1 MNCTFCYF
9 IKPVIMVGEGRFRW
23 RNTWSCLREVCC
35 DLWYYIADSFTFQLL
50 GFWKFYLLESLWL
63 IHCKGLGWIVT
74 NKRNIYVKKTYFSN
88 YYPNFLSLMCVM
100 FLCVWNLY
108 KYSKHFTHVDENNI
122 WVHFM
127 KGEDA
132 HTTCWIMFLTTLS

>member
-1 MNCTFCYF
+1 MD
-9 IKPVIMVGEGRFRW
+9 GEGRFRW
-23 RNTWSCLREVCC
+23 RNTWSGLREVCG
-35 DLWYYIADSFTFQLL
+35 DPWAYIADSFTFLVARFL
-50 GFWKFYLLESLWL
+50 KFFIFIRSQRL
-63 IHCKGLGWIVT
+63 IHCEGLGWIVRG
-74 NKRNIYVKKTYFSN
+74 KRNRPIYVNKMYFSN

-122 WVHFM
+122 WVHLM